1 MNLFD
6 RQSHQMEELF
16 ACFGYCLYRAQCL
29 ERTMAIAMTTICGP
43 GPDKITSAQYDRL
56 LESHFSKTLGEL
68 INRIRATI
76 PVSKEFKSAL
86 SETSK
91 KRNWLVHKY
100 FWERSV
106 EFTTEDGRQSM
117 ICELKEIAHLFE
129 EIDSALT
136 AIMRQWG
143 EKHGV
148 TEEVIEKEMKRL
160 KEDKKWSD

>member
-1 MNLFD
+1 
-6 RQSHQMEELF
+6 
-16 ACFGYCLYRAQCL
+16 
-29 ERTMAIAMTTICGP
+29 
-43 GPDKITSAQYDRL
+43 
-56 LESHFSKTLGEL
+56 
-68 INRIRATI
+68 
-76 PVSKEFKSAL
+76 
-86 SETSK
+86 
-91 KRNWLVHKY
+91 
-100 FWERSV
+100 
-106 EFTTEDGRQSM
+106 M